1 MWKRLVFCT
10 TISVAYYLLT
20 LSMYTLRYIFI
31 LICFSGFVDK
41 YHLKCHV
48 LTHSSQKL
56 FPCNLCGAHQ
66 KNDSCLRSHMM
77 RVHGLK
83 YMCDVCGKDFS
94 ATLGLKIHQR
104 EVHQIY

>member
-1 MWKRLVFCT
+1 MSRLRT
-10 TISVAYYLLT
+10 SIYTLYYLF
-20 LSMYTLRYIFI
+20 SI
-31 LICFSGFVDK
+31 FSGFVDK

>member
-1 MWKRLVFCT
+1 M
-10 TISVAYYLLT
+10 ISYYYRT
-20 LSMYTLRYIFI
+20 KNFFIFK
-31 LICFSGFVDK
+31 GFVDK